1 MGYILWVSQILEILR
16 IMGRTGHNFYFVIG
30 AQKPSH
36 FVVSFV
42 QKLQKNSNKKL
53 MKSRKIAYKK
63 KVIFAIKPPNEVTE
77 KLPQPA
83 QCAILC
89 EKVII

>member
-1 MGYILWVSQILEILR
+1 MGYILLVNRIMEILQ
-16 IMGRTGHNFYFVIG
+16 IMDKMDHNFYFVIG

-83 QCAILC
+83 QCAILY